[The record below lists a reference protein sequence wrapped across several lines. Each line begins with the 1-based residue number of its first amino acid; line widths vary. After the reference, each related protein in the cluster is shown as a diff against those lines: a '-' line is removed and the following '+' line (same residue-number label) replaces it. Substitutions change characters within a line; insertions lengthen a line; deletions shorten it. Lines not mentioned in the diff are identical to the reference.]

1 MASIIKRGKR
11 YRVLIRMQNFPTI
24 CKSFM
29 DRTTAETF
37 AKETEAKMERGLFLD
52 TTAAEKTTLHELL
65 AIYSQKILPMKK
77 GMDIDR
83 IRINTLDLA
92 MGSFTPYL
100 DYNRTSYLHTETI
113 DSDLFRLARFVENW
127 VYYPVS

>member
-24 CKSFM
+24 CKSFT

-37 AKETEAKMERGLFLD
+37 AKETEAKMERGLCLD

-65 AIYSQKILPMKK
+65 AIYSQKILPLKK
-77 GMDIDR
+77 AWILIGSESTPW
-83 IRINTLDLA
+83 TLQWVV
-92 MGSFTPYL
+92 TPYL